1 MTIDAGWVKILKK
14 GAPHA
19 FTARPPFAPAV
30 VFIDGQ
36 IKLMKSDAIRTWEG
50 FLKCQ
55 FLATIDHAF
64 ATGASTVVLGFD
76 DYEFVPTAKS
86 MTQRK
91 RMSSVAAIEFNLEQE
106 LPACIPDCWPAAIK
120 NRAFK
125 SQVVGFVLR
134 NLRARFRDEAAR
146 TLILD
151 YRGAPEVL
159 GKAVVLPR
167 VFYDEAGAVRT
178 DLRRG
183 ECDVKAWAWA
193 ELGPLQ
199 IQSTDGDFVPIGLL
213 QLAQHA
219 EHRICLHRMRTRVG
233 PPVPRENTKREY
245 EYVDMRALLAHV
257 GGELCRSQDPVR
269 DLAAMI
275 AAVGCDF
282 TMSLPLVGPTKL
294 WQLRAEARGALGDR
308 DGLWRFLVHAHLHM
322 YQKHVKNFKAL
333 HAALQRAVA
342 EDDYADVYQQ
352 IYTQVRANA
361 ATPQRT
367 RNALWAPSRFAAH
380 VRNALWTL
388 AYWERLERAADPLDG
403 DHGYVKVKNHVTYV
417 L

>member
-1 MTIDAGWVKILKK
+1 MTIDAGWIKLLKK

-19 FTARPPFAPAV
+19 FTATAPFAPAV

-55 FLATIDHAF
+55 FLATIEHAF
-64 ATGASTVVLGFD
+64 GTGAKTVVLGFD
-76 DYEFVPTAKS
+76 DYQFVPVAKS

-91 RMSSVAAIEFNLEQE
+91 RMSSVEAIEFNLGQE
-106 LPACIPDCWPAAIK
+106 LPPCIPDCWAAAIK

-134 NLRARFRDEAAR
+134 NLRARYRDETAR
-146 TLILD
+146 TLVLD
-151 YRGAPEVL
+151 YMGAPEVL
-159 GKAVVLPR
+159 GKALVLPG
-167 VFYDEAGAVRT
+167 VFYDEAGDVRT

-199 IQSTDGDFVPIGLL
+199 IQSIDGDFVPIGML
-213 QLAQHA
+213 QLAQHTT
-219 EHRICLHRMRTRVG
+219 HRVCLHRMRTRVRTAT
-233 PPVPRENTKREY
+233 VTKENTKREY
-245 EYVDMRALLAHV
+245 EFVDVRKLVTHV
-257 GGELCRSQDPVR
+257 GGELRRSQDPVR

-282 TMSLPLVGPTKL
+282 TMNLPYVGPTKL
-294 WQLRAEARGALGDR
+294 WQMRAEARGALADR
-308 DGLWRFLVHAHLHM
+308 EGLWRFLVHTFLHM
-322 YQKHVKNFKAL
+322 YQKHVKSYKSL
-333 HAALQRAVA
+333 HDKIQRAVR
-342 EDDYADVYQQ
+342 EDEYLDIYKQ
-352 IYTQVRANA
+352 IYTQVRASGA
-361 ATPQRT
+361 APRT
-367 RNALWAPSRFAAH
+367 RDALWAPSRLQAH
-380 VRNALWTL
+380 VGNTLWTL
-388 AYWERLERAADPLDG
+388 GYWERLERAADPLEG
-403 DHGYVKVKNHVTYV
+403 NHGYVKVKNHVTYV